1 MRLLLDSNRFIT
13 YCSGDSEVIERL
25 DAAIQIWVPF
35 VVLAEIRVGARLLKR
50 GDEQAQLLIK
60 FLQQPG
66 VFTAHSTDATT
77 HHYAI
82 LYAQL
87 RQQGTPIPVHD
98 IWIAALALEHSLVLY
113 THDAHFSHLPQIPT
127 VR

>member
-1 MRLLLDSNRFIT
+1 MRLLLDSNRFT
-13 YCSGDSEVIERL
+13 AYCSGGPQVVDRL
-25 DAAIQIWVPF
+25 DSAVQIWIPF
-35 VVLAEIRVGARLLKR
+35 VVLAEIRLGARLLKR
-50 GDEQAQLLIK
+50 GDAQAQLLSR

-66 VFTAHSTDATT
+66 VFSAHSTDATT
-77 HHYAI
+77 HHYSI

-87 RQQGTPIPVHD
+87 RRQGTPIPVHD
-98 IWIAALALEHSLVLY
+98 IWIAALALEHSLILY